1 MQVGMYA
8 EYNKGLLNIERIQLF
23 LPKTF
28 YKDCNTGYLIII
40 IIIFFFLATFTMKAT
55 DCAEIHV
62 I

>member
-8 EYNKGLLNIERIQLF
+8 EYNKGLSNIERIQLF
-23 LPKTF
+23 LPRTF

-40 IIIFFFLATFTMKAT
+40 IIIFFLATFTMKAT

>member
-40 IIIFFFLATFTMKAT
+40 IIFFFFGHLHN
-55 DCAEIHV
+55 EGN
-62 I
+62 

>member
-1 MQVGMYA
+1 MQVSMYA

-28 YKDCNTGYLIII
+28 YKDCNTGYLIFFF
-40 IIIFFFLATFTMKAT
+40 FFFLATFTTKVT